1 MSEAIFGLVG
11 VLLGGAIN
19 ILTSFILNKNDIKEK
34 KRIENKIKFDNH
46 SRVFRKI
53 VYEVDKYLDENK
65 IKSFSMMESK
75 EELKKETEELLLLVE
90 SIDDTLLDGQGIKGY
105 YNYLE
110 RIRDVLKY
118 THGHPKN
125 RTDKL
130 SALDKLNKSIKQAQL
145 DKKIE

>member
-19 ILTSFILNKNDIKEK
+19 ILTSFILTKNDIKEK
-34 KRIENKIKFDNH
+34 KRLESKAKFDNH

-53 VYEVDKYLDENK
+53 VYEVDKYLDENLS
-65 IKSFSMMESK
+65 KSFSMMESK

-90 SIDDTLLDGQGIKGY
+90 SIDDTLLDGHGIKGY
-105 YNYLE
+105 YNYLDY
-110 RIRDVLKY
+110 IRAVLKY
-118 THGHPKN
+118 THGHQKN
-125 RTDKL
+125 RKDRL
-130 SALDKLNKSIKQAQL
+130 NALDKFNKGIKKAQI